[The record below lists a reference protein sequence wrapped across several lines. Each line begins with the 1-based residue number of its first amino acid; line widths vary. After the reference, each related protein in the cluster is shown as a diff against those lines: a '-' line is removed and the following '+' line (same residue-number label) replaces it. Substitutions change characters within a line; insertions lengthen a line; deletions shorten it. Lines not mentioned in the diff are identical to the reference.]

1 MASRRA
7 AGSVGVV
14 AGDGQAAAVCVDK
27 VAKIGRRRGDVD
39 GVGGGDDA
47 AVAVAMDRVEEIG
60 GNGVDI
66 WAQIFIDQTRRK
78 MNSQLN
84 K

>member
-7 AGSVGVV
+7 AGSVEYVV

-27 VAKIGRRRGDVD
+27 VAKIGRRREDVD
-39 GVGGGDDA
+39 GVGGGGDGV
-47 AVAVAMDRVEEIG
+47 AVAVDRVEEIG